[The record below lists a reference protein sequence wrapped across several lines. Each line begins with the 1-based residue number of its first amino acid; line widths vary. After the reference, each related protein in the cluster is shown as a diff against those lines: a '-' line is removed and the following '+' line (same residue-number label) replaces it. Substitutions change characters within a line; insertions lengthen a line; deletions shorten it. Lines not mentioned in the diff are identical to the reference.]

1 VKSTAVDSVLKAEIN
16 NRDSGTYTQI
26 YTETKQRKQAMKD

>member
-16 NRDSGTYTQI
+16 NSDSTYTQI